1 MSADR
6 VRAAVTARFPV
17 GRGPDPSANEFVVF
31 SKPELGLLTEDALA
45 AVWDLLAGA
54 LGEYAVAVH
63 QIRIQTG
70 PELEASGAMAEHYGV
85 INQISRLG
93 RPALTDPAEQALREH
108 FGETLDSAPLNS
120 TRVLGGHQ
128 FLAAH
133 PEFSPYALGV
143 LFANAE
149 VTRLGPGT
157 YAAPVRLDGDPVIIL
172 NGFHPRQLGFF
183 TAEDTVC
190 AFLHCSSPTDWSR
203 LRENLIGAT
212 DPARADA
219 GSIRG
224 RLFSD
229 PAAFGLA
236 TVSYNFNG
244 VHMSAGP
251 LEGLAELQRFFGAD
265 RQLIDWTFG
274 QALVAAGVSA
284 DDVPGLS
291 ANPVLQAGEERGTAF
306 DLTEGLDA
314 EPAAKLL
321 AGATRLD

>member
-6 VRAAVTARFPV
+6 VRAAVAARFPV
-17 GRGPDPSANEFVVF
+17 GGPDPSGNEFVVF
-31 SKPELGLLTEDALA
+31 SKPELGLLDENSLA

-54 LGEYAVAVH
+54 LGEYAVTVH

-85 INQISRLG
+85 INEISRLG
-93 RPALTDPAEQALREH
+93 RPALTEPAEQALQEQ
-108 FGETLDSAPLNS
+108 FSETLDTAE
-120 TRVLGGHQ
+120 VLGGHQ
-128 FLAAH
+128 FLAGH

-203 LRENLIGAT
+203 LRESLIGAT

-219 GSIRG
+219 ASIRG
-224 RLFSD
+224 RLFAD

-251 LEGLAELQRFFGAD
+251 LEGLAELQRFFGTDGRAT
-265 RQLIDWTFG
+265 DWTFG
-274 QALVAAGVSA
+274 QALVTV
-284 DDVPGLS
+284 GLS
-291 ANPVLQAGEERGTAF
+291 AGDVSGLTENPVLQAGEERGTAF

-314 EPAAKLL
+314 DPAAKLL
-321 AGATRLD
+321 ATATSL